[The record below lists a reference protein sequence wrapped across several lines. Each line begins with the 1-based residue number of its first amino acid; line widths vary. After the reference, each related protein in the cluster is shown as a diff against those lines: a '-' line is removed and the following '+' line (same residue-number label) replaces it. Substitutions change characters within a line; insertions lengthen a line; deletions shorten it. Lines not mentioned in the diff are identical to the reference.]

1 MQTARQAIRIVKK
14 PDQRRSELLD
24 CAQELFLARGYDH
37 TTINDVIARAGVSK
51 GALYHYFTSKEAMLE
66 ALAERFAARSI
77 EQLGDIFA
85 DRSPDAL
92 SRLNA
97 FLARSRQLRR
107 EAAPMIRPLFAAIFR
122 PENIVLY
129 HRISAAGMALMTPL
143 LARIIAQGV
152 KEKIFRTPDPVG
164 TAEMI
169 LQLGA
174 AAYGVIAR
182 ALNATSEHEVADA
195 ADTLEDLLKL
205 HGIAIDRIL
214 CLPEGSVRLVDR
226 GFVRAMMLAGQ
237 DGKPA
242 RGRAGKTTKARRHKG
257 RRRSNKL

>member
-1 MQTARQAIRIVKK
+1 MK
-14 PDQRRSELLD
+14 PDQRRAELLD
-24 CAQELFLARGYDH
+24 CAQELFLARGYDN
-37 TTINDVIARAGVSK
+37 TTVNDVIAKAGVSK

-77 EQLGDIFA
+77 EQLGDIL
-85 DRSPDAL
+85 DSPASDAL

-129 HRISAAGMALMTPL
+129 HRINAAGLALMTPL

-152 KEKIFRTPDPVG
+152 EEGIFRTPDPVG

-182 ALNATSEHEVADA
+182 ALSATSEHEAEEA

-205 HGIAIDRIL
+205 HGVAIDRIL
-214 CLPEGSVRLVDR
+214 CLPEGSVQIIEP
-226 GFVRAMMLAGQ
+226 GFVRAMMMGN
-237 DGKPA
+237 PT
-242 RGRAGKTTKARRHKG
+242 KTTEARRHKG
-257 RRRSNKL
+257 RRRSERL

>member
-1 MQTARQAIRIVKK
+1 MPALPASRPRIVK
-14 PDQRRSELLD
+14 PPAQRREELLD
-24 CAQELFLARGYDH
+24 CAQALFLDRGYDA
-37 TTINDVIARAGVSK
+37 TTINEVIAKAGVSK
-51 GALYHYFTSKEAMLE
+51 GAFYHYFTSKEAMLE
-66 ALAERFAARSI
+66 ALAERFARRSL
-77 EQLGDIFA
+77 EQLGDIFE

-129 HRISAAGMALMTPL
+129 HRISAAAMVMMTPP

-152 KEKIFRTPDPVG
+152 AEGIFRTPDPAG
-164 TAEMI
+164 TAAMV

-182 ALNATSEHEVADA
+182 ALQATSTHEIEEA
-195 ADTLEDLLKL
+195 ADTLEQLLKL

-214 CLPEGSVRLVDR
+214 CVPEGSVRLVER
-226 GFVRAMMLAGQ
+226 GFVRAIMLAHPEKKRK
-237 DGKPA
+237 KPQ
-242 RGRAGKTTKARRHKG
+242 RHKDT
-257 RRRSNKL
+257 R

>member
-1 MQTARQAIRIVKK
+1 VIEKAAEQPRIRIVKA
-14 PDQRRSELLD
+14 PEQRRGELLD
-24 CAQELFLARGYDH
+24 CAQELFLRRGYDN
-37 TTINDVIARAGVSK
+37 TTINDVIAAAGVSK

-66 ALAERFAARSI
+66 ALAERFAGRSL
-77 EQLGDIFA
+77 EQLA
-85 DRSPDAL
+85 DVMEDPAL
-92 SRLNA
+92 EALARLNA

-107 EAAPMIRPLFAAIFR
+107 EAAPTIRPLFGAIFR

-129 HRISAAGMALMTPL
+129 HRIQSAAMAMMTPP
-143 LARIIAQGV
+143 LARIITQGV
-152 KEKIFRTPDPVG
+152 AEGIFHTPDPAG

-182 ALNATSEHEVADA
+182 ALAATSKHEIDEA

-214 CLPEGSVRLVDR
+214 CLPEGSVRLVER
-226 GFVRAMMLAGQ
+226 GFVRAIMTAHPGATRKEKK
-237 DGKPA
+237 GGRPA
-242 RGRAGKTTKARRHKG
+242 RRQRTD
-257 RRRSNKL
+257 

>member
-1 MQTARQAIRIVKK
+1 MATAPQASGRIVKK
-14 PDQRRSELLD
+14 PDQRRNELLD
-24 CAQELFLARGYDH
+24 CAQELFLARGYDNA
-37 TTINDVIARAGVSK
+37 TINDVIARAGVSK
-51 GALYHYFTSKEAMLE
+51 GALYHYFASKEAMLE

-77 EQLGDIFA
+77 EQLGDIFQ

-107 EAAPMIRPLFAAIFR
+107 EASPIIRPLFAAIFR

-129 HRISAAGMALMTPL
+129 HRINAAGLLMMTPL

-152 KEKIFRTPDPVG
+152 EEKIFRTPDPVG

-182 ALNATSEHEVADA
+182 ALNASSAHEVEQA

-205 HGIAIDRIL
+205 HALAIDRIL

-226 GFVRAMMLAGQ
+226 GFVRAMMFA
-237 DGKPA
+237 KPEKK
-242 RGRAGKTTKARRHKG
+242 KTTKAQRHKG
-257 RRRSNKL
+257 KKRNSRQPDSVA